1 MMKLTNLDDLL
12 DCEDWS
18 LSLIQ
23 EFQQAAEERKA
34 KRRLTKNESIEEKK
48 ARLLKREEYAQM
60 GAERKKLQAQSKL
73 DTNEKVAA
81 VFSTITSLEDLTAII
96 PEEKDTCLK
105 IALCY
110 AQGDQDRADDIYQ
123 QALYN
128 AFQNLKSGEPYRVS
142 QKAVRRIQLDDEQ
155 MVNPSARLIIVK
167 SPAAWLHTIVRN
179 VGCNESLRKRRANSF
194 LKQQV
199 LDLERES
206 RLFEPLETT
215 VLRNISNA
223 ELHDY
228 VNALPERFSRIINLH
243 YFKGFSYEEIA
254 QELKCPP
261 STVRVSAKRALDM
274 LKDVLTNKRDVKEGR
289 IGRPKTS
296 NNHCSAE

>member
-105 IALCY
+105 IAL
-110 AQGDQDRADDIYQ
+110 
-123 QALYN
+123 
-128 AFQNLKSGEPYRVS
+128 
-142 QKAVRRIQLDDEQ
+142 
-155 MVNPSARLIIVK
+155 
-167 SPAAWLHTIVRN
+167 
-179 VGCNESLRKRRANSF
+179 
-194 LKQQV
+194 
-199 LDLERES
+199 
-206 RLFEPLETT
+206 
-215 VLRNISNA
+215 
-223 ELHDY
+223 
-228 VNALPERFSRIINLH
+228 
-243 YFKGFSYEEIA
+243 
-254 QELKCPP
+254 
-261 STVRVSAKRALDM
+261 
-274 LKDVLTNKRDVKEGR
+274 
-289 IGRPKTS
+289 
-296 NNHCSAE
+296 